1 MPLETLPFD
10 SAQHLKTQ
18 QDIALYLQAVLEEND
33 PALFCHALGQV
44 ARAKGMT
51 QLARET
57 GLAREA
63 LYRAGNHHEGH
74 ESLGHPPLGRTR
86 PGVRLTREL
95 SSRTTSTR

>member
-18 QDIALYLQAVLEEND
+18 QDIALYLQAVLKEND

-63 LYRAGNHHEGH
+63 LYRALSAEGN
-74 ESLGHPPLGRTR
+74 P
-86 PGVRLTREL
+86 EL
-95 SSRTTSTR
+95 ATIMKVMKALDIHLSVEPARACG